1 MIGENHKYAQKRQ
14 ISFYK
19 ACLDAMN
26 NKSICTLKYY
36 EADEL
41 WFENH
46 IYPSSDG
53 LSVCFRDVTDEK
65 KSEIK
70 LQQSEKRFHAL
81 VKQ

>member
-1 MIGENHKYAQKRQ
+1 MIGENIEDMPRRENLL
-14 ISFYK
+14 FYK

-26 NKSICTLKYY
+26 NKSICTLKII

-53 LSVCFRDVTDEK
+53 LSVF
-65 KSEIK
+65 
-70 LQQSEKRFHAL
+70 
-81 VKQ
+81 